1 VEVTVGRTSK
11 YSAEFKAA
19 AVRLSREPGRSSVDV
34 AADLGLHS
42 ITIRRWRKEFEAA
55 ADPELR
61 RARAEHAELVTLR
74 RRIRML
80 EEERE
85 ILAKAAAFRA
95 QETGRTR

>member
-1 VEVTVGRTSK
+1 LGRKSK
-11 YSAEFKAA
+11 YSAEFKTA

-34 AADLGLHS
+34 AADLGLTS
-42 ITIRRWRKEFEAA
+42 ITIRRWRKEFEETAN
-55 ADPELR
+55 PELR

-85 ILAKAAAFRA
+85 ILAKAAAFHD
-95 QETGRTR
+95 QQTGRRR

>member
-1 VEVTVGRTSK
+1 MGRKSK

-34 AADLGLHS
+34 AADLGLTS
-42 ITIRRWRKEFEAA
+42 ITIRRWRKEFEETAN
-55 ADPELR
+55 PELR

-95 QETGRTR
+95 RETGRTS

>member
-1 VEVTVGRTSK
+1 LGRTSK

-34 AADLGLHS
+34 AADLGLAS
-42 ITIRRWRKEFEAA
+42 ITIRRWRKEFEETTN
-55 ADPELR
+55 PEVR

-74 RRIRML
+74 RRIRRL

-85 ILAKAAAFRA
+85 ILAKAAAFRD
-95 QETGRTR
+95 QQSGRRR

>member
-1 VEVTVGRTSK
+1 LGRKSK
-11 YSAEFKAA
+11 YSTEFKAA

-34 AADLGLHS
+34 AADLGLTS
-42 ITIRRWRKEFEAA
+42 ITIRRWRKEFEETAN
-55 ADPELR
+55 PELR

-85 ILAKAAAFRA
+85 ILAKAAAFRD
-95 QETGRTR
+95 QQTGRQR